1 MQKINWQ
8 TGTPT
13 KNGTYLVTYDCC
25 GQPPTISVLYWYKDH
40 WLNQLVDDDK
50 ELNIIAW
57 YNINDIEPYKN
68 NT

>member
-13 KNGTYLVTYDCC
+13 KNGTYLVTYDCYK
-25 GQPPTISVLYWYKDH
+25 QPPTISVLYWYKDH
-40 WLNQLVDDDK
+40 WLNRLVDDDK
-50 ELNIIAW
+50 ELNVIAW